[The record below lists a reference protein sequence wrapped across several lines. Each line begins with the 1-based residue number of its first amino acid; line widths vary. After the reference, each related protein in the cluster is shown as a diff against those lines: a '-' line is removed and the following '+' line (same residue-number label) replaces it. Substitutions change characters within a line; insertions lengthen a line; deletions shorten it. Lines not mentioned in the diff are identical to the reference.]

1 MAYWST
7 QVENQES
14 KLSIKHCKSFDTVE
28 WNAEIAYKQTIFQ
41 ALGITDGF
49 IQKVRKSG
57 GLEELKHKTAIY
69 NKSVIA
75 AGGD

>member
-1 MAYWST
+1 MECRNCLQA
-7 QVENQES
+7 
-14 KLSIKHCKSFDTVE
+14 DD
-28 WNAEIAYKQTIFQ
+28 FQ

-49 IQKVRKSG
+49 YSKGEKIG